1 MRIRRSLRGGPRRRW
16 FTLLVSFAALVAC
29 VSPATAAGAAG
40 SPFRRLAASTVAFA
54 SDGTRYVAWQT
65 RVGAPM
71 VVFDTR
77 TGAQRRLDLPDGCEL
92 ANEEQR
98 ENGRDAA
105 AGRFLLNCRG
115 GRSLESALLNGRD
128 GTAIRLPN
136 TADWTAVGM
145 RYVLGV
151 SEAST
156 CVQSRNEQAIGEEH
170 GLPCLA
176 LYDLASGQVS
186 YRPPSLWPDID
197 QAGAPAI
204 CRRLRTKVIAEERIG
219 GTEREFDYSAGRF
232 ARPAKHRRY
241 IEISR
246 CNGHRTIL
254 AAHSDESENFD
265 LRSGW
270 LTWDTGHPGRELELE
285 GEGTNTGSLTA
296 YNLSS
301 HRLKTWTLPR
311 IPVRETD
318 RGFSIVGV
326 LGYSTH
332 TANMV
337 FWIATTAGETTR
349 GGVEVKSSAVY
360 VASTR

>member
-16 FTLLVSFAALVAC
+16 FTLLVSFAALLAC

-65 RVGAPM
+65 RVGAPV

-98 ENGRDAA
+98 QRGRDA
-105 AGRFLLNCRG
+105 AGRFLLDCVVAGKRES
-115 GRSLESALLNGRD
+115 SLLDATD
-128 GTAIRLPN
+128 GAVTQLPSG
-136 TADWTAVGM
+136 APSPVVGWTAVGT
-145 RYVLGV
+145 RYVLGQT
-151 SEAST
+151 EASA
-156 CVQSRNEQAIGEEH
+156 CNQSPAERSQRVD
-170 GLPCLA
+170 CLA
-176 LYDLASGQVS
+176 LYDLATGKVT
-186 YRPPSLWPDID
+186 YRPQSRWPDVD
-197 QAGAPAI
+197 RPGAPAI
-204 CRRLRTKVIAEERIG
+204 CLSLRSKVIAEERIG
-219 GTEREFDYSAGRF
+219 YARDFGYNGGYFAVSADHGRKVEI
-232 ARPAKHRRY
+232 ARCKGRPSTLP
-241 IEISR
+241 SR
-246 CNGHRTIL
+246 VG
-254 AAHSDESENFD
+254 EPENFD
-265 LRSGW
+265 LRGGIA
-270 LTWDTGHPGRELELE
+270 TWDTGHPGRELELE

-318 RGFSIVGV
+318 RWFSIVGV

-349 GGVEVKSSAVY
+349 GGIEVKSSAVY
-360 VASTR
+360 AASAR